1 MKIALAAKSVY
12 PFHPFGGVQK
22 YVYYFAKA
30 LARKGVD
37 VEIVAPLDDGAVR
50 TETYEDLKYTFIR
63 PAIYKYLEYPVG
75 WLGVHLFSRS
85 LSRYLKNK
93 DFDILHAFDMAGYA
107 YLKRKSRKP
116 VVVQVFTDNYLSNP
130 ITLKDTANLVASG
143 FERIKEEKVRITP
156 FSSGAVKR
164 KYLPQYL
171 FKIKPMSSCLNHGD
185 RIFFEDEIFH
195 REVRELYRLKED
207 KGTVVPV
214 GVDIRAVDDQLKGKG
229 IAREELGLKNDD
241 IVLISVN
248 RLAAD
253 KGIDKIIL
261 ALEALRKNDDRFKL
275 IIVGSG
281 YQEKELL
288 EIIRQKGLGAHVR
301 HYKNVPEEK
310 LYHYYNLCDI
320 YICAFSFPGSSIS
333 TLEAMACA
341 LPVITTAQPWLVR
354 EGKNG
359 VVLRSNHPRAIEE
372 AVEGL
377 IARGDLKEPGRMS
390 REIVAGFDW
399 DPIAER
405 AIEQYKELVS

>member
-30 LARKGVD
+30 LTRKGVD
-37 VEIVAPLDDGAVR
+37 VEIIAPLDDGPAR
-50 TETYEDLKYTFIR
+50 TETYEGLKYTFIR

-75 WLGVHLFSRS
+75 WLGVHLFSWS

-93 DFDILHAFDMAGYA
+93 DFDLLHAFDMAGYA
-107 YLKRKSRKP
+107 YLKRQSRKP

-130 ITLKDTANLVASG
+130 ITLKDTANLIASG
-143 FERIKEEKVRITP
+143 FKKIKEEKVRITP

-164 KYLPQYL
+164 RYLLQYL
-171 FKIKPMSSCLNHGD
+171 FKIKPMYSCFNDGD

-195 REVRELYRLKED
+195 QEVRELYRLKED
-207 KGTVVPV
+207 KGAVVPV
-214 GVDIRAVDDQLKGKG
+214 GVDIRAVDDQLKEEGITRGK
-229 IAREELGLKNDD
+229 LGLKSDD

-253 KGIDKIIL
+253 KGIDKIVL
-261 ALEALRKNDDRFKL
+261 ALEALRKKDDRLKL
-275 IIVGSG
+275 LIVGSG

-288 EIIRQKGLGAHVR
+288 EIIRQKGLEAHVR

-310 LYHYYNLCDI
+310 LYHYYNICDI

-333 TLEAMACA
+333 TLEAMACS

-354 EGKNG
+354 EGENG
-359 VVLRSNHPRAIEE
+359 VVLNSNSPQAIER
-372 AVEGL
+372 AVAEL
-377 IARGDLKEPGRMS
+377 TARGGLKERGRIS

-399 DPIAER
+399 APIAER
-405 AIEQYKELVS
+405 ALEQYKELVT